1 MIATHITFITA
12 DYRSAFI
19 KFLCDFFKSITRAEL
34 LTTVLHYIREWVEG
48 EVDIMNM
55 KDLSDLL
62 MYSHRIRSLSDS
74 VVYIGIIEEY
84 WQLIYSIYKRYV
96 YSIDN

>member
-1 MIATHITFITA
+1 M
-12 DYRSAFI
+12 
-19 KFLCDFFKSITRAEL
+19 
-34 LTTVLHYIREWVEG
+34 VLHYIREWVEG

-62 MYSHRIRSLSDS
+62 MYSYRIRSLSDN

-84 WQLIYSIYKRYV
+84 WQLIYSVYTRYV
-96 YSIDN
+96 YILYY